1 MVYGFKKG
9 SCQPRSRV
17 MNMKLSHSGRYLMYG
32 ETLHDL
38 YLNEFHKID
47 ELSFEFFIKFLKEST
62 IGTYKNGVKDISDLN
77 NFLRETIY
85 NISNVFDSK
94 TKNSF
99 IMEYELKYSNE
110 LLKEGIEDYTQHI
123 KKIWSFVDS
132 KLNQKGLYEQ
142 EQSLWDKTKSAV
154 SGAVDYVKQK
164 GIPWVMENLRA
175 ALFSWGGAAVQTLL
189 ATIGAPFG
197 GNIVLYV
204 VWGAMLAYDVYE
216 AIQGRPNYVNLL
228 IDIISIA
235 TFGVGGKIAV
245 ELFKKLGIMSGAIV
259 RNLGQ
264 LLNKI
269 SASSGGAWFARTIKT
284 VGSSLGSILSYLGK
298 GITYAGDKLGIQTIK
313 KVGSSIVSWTKNF
326 ISQLVNNPVVRKV
339 TSSQLAPAAATGALV
354 AGVNQVFGQ
363 DNKVFAG
370 SFGKRGDEIL
380 AQSQGLPTQQE
391 FEELIKATQDVE
403 ADYSGLFTA
412 N

>member
-1 MVYGFKKG
+1 
-9 SCQPRSRV
+9 
-17 MNMKLSHSGRYLMYG
+17 MYG

-94 TKNSF
+94 TKDSF

-123 KKIWSFVDS
+123 EKIWSFVDS
-132 KLNQKGLYEQ
+132 KLTQKGLYEQ
-142 EQSLWDKTKSAV
+142 SLLDKAKSMV
-154 SGAVDYVKQK
+154 TGAFDYIKQK

-197 GNIVLYV
+197 GNIVLWV
-204 VWGAMLAYDVYE
+204 VWGAMLAYDIYE
-216 AIQGRPNYVNLL
+216 AIQGRPNYAYIL

-235 TFGVGGKIAV
+235 TSGVGGKIAV
-245 ELFKKLGIMSGAIV
+245 QAFKKLGIMSGSV
-259 RNLGQ
+259 TKNLPQ
-264 LLNKI
+264 MLQKI
-269 SASSGGAWFARTIKT
+269 STSSIGKWFATTIQT

-298 GITYAGDKLGIQTIK
+298 GIAYAGDKLGIQTIK
-313 KVGSSIVSWTKNF
+313 KAGSSIVSWTKNF
-326 ISQLVNNPVVRKV
+326 ISQLVNNPTVKRVINSK
-339 TSSQLAPAAATGALV
+339 LAPAAATGALV
-354 AGVNQVFGQ
+354 AGVNQATGQ

>member
-1 MVYGFKKG
+1 
-9 SCQPRSRV
+9 
-17 MNMKLSHSGRYLMYG
+17 MYG

-94 TKNSF
+94 TKDSF

-123 KKIWSFVDS
+123 EKIWSFVDS
-132 KLNQKGLYEQ
+132 KLTQKGLYEQ
-142 EQSLWDKTKSAV
+142 SLLDKAKSMV
-154 SGAVDYVKQK
+154 TGAFDYIKQK

-197 GNIVLYV
+197 GNIVLWV
-204 VWGAMLAYDVYE
+204 VWGAMLAYDIYE
-216 AIQGRPNYVNLL
+216 AIQGRPNYAYIL

-235 TFGVGGKIAV
+235 TSGVGGKIAV
-245 ELFKKLGIMSGAIV
+245 QLFKQLGIMSGAIT

-264 LLNKI
+264 MLSKI
-269 SASSGGAWFARTIKT
+269 SKSSGGPWFAKTVKT
-284 VGSSLGSILSYLGK
+284 VGSSLGSVISYLGK
-298 GITYAGDKLGIQTIK
+298 GIAYAGDKLGIQTIK
-313 KVGSSIVSWTKNF
+313 KAGSSIVSWTKNF
-326 ISQLVNNPVVRKV
+326 ISQLVNNPTVKRVINSK
-339 TSSQLAPAAATGALV
+339 LAPAAATGALV
-354 AGVNQVFGQ
+354 AGVNQATGQ

-403 ADYSGLFTA
+403 ADYTGLFTA

>member
-1 MVYGFKKG
+1 
-9 SCQPRSRV
+9 
-17 MNMKLSHSGRYLMYG
+17 MYG

-94 TKNSF
+94 TKDSF

-142 EQSLWDKTKSAV
+142 EQSLWDKTKSSV
-154 SGAVDYVKQK
+154 SGAFDYIKQK
-164 GIPWVMENLRA
+164 GLPWVMENLRE

-189 ATIGAPFG
+189 GTIGAPFG
-197 GNIVLYV
+197 GNIVLWV
-204 VWGAMLAYDVYE
+204 VWGAMLAYDIYE
-216 AIQGRPNYVNLL
+216 AMQGRPNYSNIL

-245 ELFKKLGIMSGAIV
+245 EAFKKLGIMSGGITK
-259 RNLGQ
+259 NLPQ
-264 LLNKI
+264 MLQRI
-269 SASSGGAWFARTIKT
+269 STSSIGKWFATTIQK

-298 GITYAGDKLGIQTIK
+298 GIAYAGDKLGIKAIK
-313 KVGSSIVSWTKNF
+313 KSGSSIVSWAENL
-326 ISQLVNNPVVRKV
+326 ISQLVNNPVVKSV
-339 TSSQLAPAAATGALV
+339 TSSKLAPAAATGALV
-354 AGVNQVFGQ
+354 AGINQYTGR

-370 SFGKRGDEIL
+370 SFGERGDEIF
-380 AQSQGLPTQQE
+380 ATSQGIPTEKEQQDMMTSLSKIEPDYEGLLP
-391 FEELIKATQDVE
+391 
-403 ADYSGLFTA
+403 
-412 N
+412 

>member
-1 MVYGFKKG
+1 
-9 SCQPRSRV
+9 

-94 TKNSF
+94 TKDSF

-123 KKIWSFVDS
+123 EKIWSFVDS
-132 KLNQKGLYEQ
+132 KLTQKGLYEQ
-142 EQSLWDKTKSAV
+142 SLLDKAKSMV
-154 SGAVDYVKQK
+154 TGAFDYIKQK

-197 GNIVLYV
+197 GNIVLWV
-204 VWGAMLAYDVYE
+204 VWGAMLAYDIYE
-216 AIQGRPNYVNLL
+216 AIQGRPNYAYIL

-235 TFGVGGKIAV
+235 TSGVGGKIAV
-245 ELFKKLGIMSGAIV
+245 QLFKQLGIMSGAIT

-264 LLNKI
+264 MLSKI
-269 SASSGGAWFARTIKT
+269 SKSSGGAWFVKTVKT
-284 VGSSLGSILSYLGK
+284 VGSSLGSVISYLGK
-298 GITYAGDKLGIQTIK
+298 GIAYAGDKLGIQTIK
-313 KVGSSIVSWTKNF
+313 KAGSSIVSWTKNF
-326 ISQLVNNPVVRKV
+326 ISQLVNNPTVKRV
-339 TSSQLAPAAATGALV
+339 TSSKLAPAAATGALV
-354 AGVNQVFGQ
+354 AGVNQATGQ

-403 ADYSGLFTA
+403 ADYTGLFTA

>member
-1 MVYGFKKG
+1 
-9 SCQPRSRV
+9 
-17 MNMKLSHSGRYLMYG
+17 MYG

-94 TKNSF
+94 TKDSF

-123 KKIWSFVDS
+123 EKIWSFVDS
-132 KLNQKGLYEQ
+132 KLTQKGLYEQ
-142 EQSLWDKTKSAV
+142 SLLDKAKSMV
-154 SGAVDYVKQK
+154 TGAFDYIKQK

-197 GNIVLYV
+197 GNIVLWV
-204 VWGAMLAYDVYE
+204 VWGAMLAYDIYE
-216 AIQGRPNYVNLL
+216 AIQGRPNYAYIL

-235 TFGVGGKIAV
+235 TSGVGGKIAV
-245 ELFKKLGIMSGAIV
+245 QLFKQLGIMSGAIT

-264 LLNKI
+264 MLSKI
-269 SASSGGAWFARTIKT
+269 SKSSGGAWFVKTVKT
-284 VGSSLGSILSYLGK
+284 VGSSLGSVISYLGK
-298 GITYAGDKLGIQTIK
+298 GIAYAGDKLGIQTIK
-313 KVGSSIVSWTKNF
+313 KAGSSIVSWTKNF
-326 ISQLVNNPVVRKV
+326 ISQLVNNPTVKRVINSK
-339 TSSQLAPAAATGALV
+339 LAPAAATGALV
-354 AGVNQVFGQ
+354 AGVNQATGQ

>member
-1 MVYGFKKG
+1 
-9 SCQPRSRV
+9 
-17 MNMKLSHSGRYLMYG
+17 MYG

-94 TKNSF
+94 TKDSF

-123 KKIWSFVDS
+123 EKTWSFVDS

-142 EQSLWDKTKSAV
+142 SLLDKAKSAV
-154 SGAVDYVKQK
+154 TGAFDYIKQK

-175 ALFSWGGAAVQTLL
+175 ALFSWGGAAVQTFLG
-189 ATIGAPFG
+189 TVGAPYG
-197 GNIVLYV
+197 GSIALWV
-204 VWGAMLAYDVYE
+204 VWGAMLAYDIYE
-216 AIQGRPNYVNLL
+216 AIQGRPNYANIL

-245 ELFKKLGIMSGAIV
+245 QLFRQLGIMSGSV
-259 RNLGQ
+259 TKNLPQ
-264 LLNKI
+264 MLQKI
-269 SASSGGAWFARTIKT
+269 STSSIGKWFATTIKT

-298 GITYAGDKLGIQTIK
+298 GIAYAGDKLGIQTIK
-313 KVGSSIVSWTKNF
+313 KSGSSIVSWTKNF
-326 ISQLVNNPVVRKV
+326 ISQLVNNPTVKRV
-339 TSSQLAPAAATGALV
+339 TSSKLAPAAATGALV
-354 AGVNQVFGQ
+354 AGINQATGQ

-380 AQSQGLPTQQE
+380 AKSQGIPSEKELEDMMASLSNVEPDYEGLLP
-391 FEELIKATQDVE
+391 
-403 ADYSGLFTA
+403 
-412 N
+412 

>member
-1 MVYGFKKG
+1 
-9 SCQPRSRV
+9 
-17 MNMKLSHSGRYLMYG
+17 MYG

-94 TKNSF
+94 TKDSF

-123 KKIWSFVDS
+123 EKTWSFVDS

-142 EQSLWDKTKSAV
+142 SLLDKAKSAV
-154 SGAVDYVKQK
+154 TGAFDYIKQK
-164 GIPWVMENLRA
+164 GIPWVMENLRE

-189 ATIGAPFG
+189 GTIGAPFG
-197 GNIVLYV
+197 GNIVLWV
-204 VWGAMLAYDVYE
+204 VWGAMLAYDIYE
-216 AIQGRPNYVNLL
+216 AIQGRPNYSNIV

-245 ELFKKLGIMSGAIV
+245 QLFKQLGIMSGPIT

-264 LLNKI
+264 MLSKI
-269 SASSGGAWFARTIKT
+269 SKSSGGSWFATTIQT

-298 GITYAGDKLGIQTIK
+298 GIAYAGDKLGIQTIK
-313 KVGSSIVSWTKNF
+313 KAGSSIVSWTENF
-326 ISQLVNNPVVRKV
+326 ISQLVNNPTVKRV
-339 TSSQLAPAAATGALV
+339 TSSKLAPAAATGALV
-354 AGVNQVFGQ
+354 AGINQYTGR
-363 DNKVFAG
+363 DNRVFAG
-370 SFGKRGDEIL
+370 SFGERGDEIL
-380 AQSQGLPTQQE
+380 ATSQGIPTEKELQDMMTSLSKIEPDYEGLLP
-391 FEELIKATQDVE
+391 
-403 ADYSGLFTA
+403 
-412 N
+412 

>member
-1 MVYGFKKG
+1 
-9 SCQPRSRV
+9 

-94 TKNSF
+94 TKDSF

-123 KKIWSFVDS
+123 EKIWSFVDS
-132 KLNQKGLYEQ
+132 KLTQKGLYEQ
-142 EQSLWDKTKSAV
+142 SLLDKAKSMV
-154 SGAVDYVKQK
+154 TGAFDYIKQK

-197 GNIVLYV
+197 GNIVLWV
-204 VWGAMLAYDVYE
+204 VWGAMLAYDIYE
-216 AIQGRPNYVNLL
+216 AIQGRPNYAYIL

-235 TFGVGGKIAV
+235 TSGVGGKIAV
-245 ELFKKLGIMSGAIV
+245 QLFKQLGIMSGAIT

-264 LLNKI
+264 MLSKI
-269 SASSGGAWFARTIKT
+269 SKSSGGPWFAKTVKT
-284 VGSSLGSILSYLGK
+284 VGSSLGSVISYLGK
-298 GITYAGDKLGIQTIK
+298 GIAYAGDKLGIQTIK
-313 KVGSSIVSWTKNF
+313 KAGSSIVSWTKNF
-326 ISQLVNNPVVRKV
+326 ISQLVNNPTVKRVINSK
-339 TSSQLAPAAATGALV
+339 LAPAAATGALV
-354 AGVNQVFGQ
+354 AGVNQATGQ

-403 ADYSGLFTA
+403 ADYTGLFTA

>member
-1 MVYGFKKG
+1 
-9 SCQPRSRV
+9 
-17 MNMKLSHSGRYLMYG
+17 MYG

-94 TKNSF
+94 TKDSF

-123 KKIWSFVDS
+123 EKIWSFVDS
-132 KLNQKGLYEQ
+132 KLTQKGLYEQ
-142 EQSLWDKTKSAV
+142 SLLDKAKSTV
-154 SGAVDYVKQK
+154 TGAFDYIKQK

-197 GNIVLYV
+197 GNIVLWV
-204 VWGAMLAYDVYE
+204 VWGAMLAYDIYE
-216 AIQGRPNYVNLL
+216 AIQGRPNYAYIL

-235 TFGVGGKIAV
+235 TSGVGGKIAV
-245 ELFKKLGIMSGAIV
+245 QLFKQLGIMSGAIT

-264 LLNKI
+264 MLSKI
-269 SASSGGAWFARTIKT
+269 SKSSGGAWFVKTVKT
-284 VGSSLGSILSYLGK
+284 VGSSLGSVISYLGK
-298 GITYAGDKLGIQTIK
+298 GIAYAGDKLGIQTIK
-313 KVGSSIVSWTKNF
+313 KAGSSIVSWTKNF
-326 ISQLVNNPVVRKV
+326 ISQLVNNPTVKRVINSK
-339 TSSQLAPAAATGALV
+339 LAPAAATGALV
-354 AGVNQVFGQ
+354 AGVNQATGQ

-403 ADYSGLFTA
+403 ADYTGLFTA

>member
-1 MVYGFKKG
+1 
-9 SCQPRSRV
+9 

-94 TKNSF
+94 TKDSF

-123 KKIWSFVDS
+123 EKTWSFVDS

-142 EQSLWDKTKSAV
+142 SLLDKAKSAV
-154 SGAVDYVKQK
+154 TGAFDYIKQK

-189 ATIGAPFG
+189 GTIGAPFG
-197 GNIVLYV
+197 GNIVLWV
-204 VWGAMLAYDVYE
+204 VWGAMLAYDIYE
-216 AIQGRPNYVNLL
+216 AIQGRPNYAYIL

-235 TFGVGGKIAV
+235 TAGVGGKIAV
-245 ELFKKLGIMSGAIV
+245 QLFKQLGIMSGAIT

-264 LLNKI
+264 MLSKI
-269 SASSGGAWFARTIKT
+269 SKSSGGSWFAKTVKT
-284 VGSSLGSILSYLGK
+284 VGSSLGSVISYLGK
-298 GITYAGDKLGIQTIK
+298 GIAYAGDKLGIQTIK
-313 KVGSSIVSWTKNF
+313 KAGSSIVSWTKNF
-326 ISQLVNNPVVRKV
+326 ISQLVNNPTVKRV
-339 TSSQLAPAAATGALV
+339 TSSKLAPAAATGALV
-354 AGVNQVFGQ
+354 AGVNQATGQ

>member
-1 MVYGFKKG
+1 
-9 SCQPRSRV
+9 

-94 TKNSF
+94 TKDSF

-164 GIPWVMENLRA
+164 GIPWVMENLRE

-189 ATIGAPFG
+189 GTIGAPFG
-197 GNIVLYV
+197 GNIVLWV
-204 VWGAMLAYDVYE
+204 VWGAMLAYDIYE
-216 AIQGRPNYVNLL
+216 AMQGRPNYSNIL

-245 ELFKKLGIMSGAIV
+245 EAFKKLGIMSGGITK
-259 RNLGQ
+259 NLPQ
-264 LLNKI
+264 MLQRI
-269 SASSGGAWFARTIKT
+269 STSSIGKWFATTIQK

-298 GITYAGDKLGIQTIK
+298 GIAYAGDKLGIKAIK
-313 KVGSSIVSWTKNF
+313 KSGSSIVSWAENL
-326 ISQLVNNPVVRKV
+326 ISQLVNNPVVKSV
-339 TSSQLAPAAATGALV
+339 TSSKLAPAAATGALV
-354 AGVNQVFGQ
+354 AGINQYTGR

-370 SFGKRGDEIL
+370 SFGERGDEIF
-380 AQSQGLPTQQE
+380 ATSQGIPTEKEQQDMMTSLSKIEPDYEGLLP
-391 FEELIKATQDVE
+391 
-403 ADYSGLFTA
+403 
-412 N
+412 

>member
-1 MVYGFKKG
+1 
-9 SCQPRSRV
+9 
-17 MNMKLSHSGRYLMYG
+17 MYG

-94 TKNSF
+94 TKDSF

-123 KKIWSFVDS
+123 EKTWSFVDS

-142 EQSLWDKTKSAV
+142 SLLDKAKSAV
-154 SGAVDYVKQK
+154 TGAFDYIKQK
-164 GIPWVMENLRA
+164 GIPWVMENLRE

-189 ATIGAPFG
+189 GTIGAPFG
-197 GNIVLYV
+197 GNIVLWV
-204 VWGAMLAYDVYE
+204 VWGAMLAYDIYE
-216 AIQGRPNYVNLL
+216 AIQGRPNYANIV

-245 ELFKKLGIMSGAIV
+245 QLFKQLGIMSGAIT

-264 LLNKI
+264 MLSKI
-269 SASSGGAWFARTIKT
+269 SKSSGGSWFATTIQT

-298 GITYAGDKLGIQTIK
+298 GIAYAGDKLGIQTIK
-313 KVGSSIVSWTKNF
+313 KAGSSIVSWTKNF
-326 ISQLVNNPVVRKV
+326 ISQLVNNPTVKRV
-339 TSSQLAPAAATGALV
+339 TSSKLAPAAATGALV
-354 AGVNQVFGQ
+354 AGINQYTGR
-363 DNKVFAG
+363 DNRVFAG
-370 SFGKRGDEIL
+370 SFGERGDEIL
-380 AQSQGLPTQQE
+380 ATSQGIPTEKELQDMMTSLSEIEPDYEGLLP
-391 FEELIKATQDVE
+391 
-403 ADYSGLFTA
+403 
-412 N
+412 

>member
-1 MVYGFKKG
+1 
-9 SCQPRSRV
+9 
-17 MNMKLSHSGRYLMYG
+17 MYG

-94 TKNSF
+94 TKDSF

-123 KKIWSFVDS
+123 EKTWSFVDS

-142 EQSLWDKTKSAV
+142 SLLDKAKSAV
-154 SGAVDYVKQK
+154 TGAFDYIKQK
-164 GIPWVMENLRA
+164 GIPWVMENLRE

-189 ATIGAPFG
+189 GTIGAPFG
-197 GNIVLYV
+197 GNIVLWV
-204 VWGAMLAYDVYE
+204 VWGAMLAYDIYE
-216 AIQGRPNYVNLL
+216 AIQGRPNYSNIV

-245 ELFKKLGIMSGAIV
+245 QLFKQLGIMSGPIT

-264 LLNKI
+264 MLSKI
-269 SASSGGAWFARTIKT
+269 SKSSGGSWFATTIQT

-298 GITYAGDKLGIQTIK
+298 GIAYAGDKLGIQTIK
-313 KVGSSIVSWTKNF
+313 KAGSSIVSWTKNF
-326 ISQLVNNPVVRKV
+326 ISQLVNNPTVKRV
-339 TSSQLAPAAATGALV
+339 TSSKLAPAAATGALV
-354 AGVNQVFGQ
+354 AGINQYTGR
-363 DNKVFAG
+363 DNRVFAG
-370 SFGKRGDEIL
+370 SFGERGDEIL
-380 AQSQGLPTQQE
+380 ATSQGIPTEKELQDMMTSLSKIEPDYEGLLP
-391 FEELIKATQDVE
+391 
-403 ADYSGLFTA
+403 
-412 N
+412 

>member
-1 MVYGFKKG
+1 
-9 SCQPRSRV
+9 

-94 TKNSF
+94 TKDSF

-123 KKIWSFVDS
+123 EKTWSFVDS

-142 EQSLWDKTKSAV
+142 SLLDKAKSAV
-154 SGAVDYVKQK
+154 TGAFDYIKQK
-164 GIPWVMENLRA
+164 GIPWVMENLRE

-189 ATIGAPFG
+189 GTIGAPFG
-197 GNIVLYV
+197 GNIVLWV
-204 VWGAMLAYDVYE
+204 VWGAMLAYDIYE
-216 AIQGRPNYVNLL
+216 AIQGRPNYSNIV

-245 ELFKKLGIMSGAIV
+245 QLFKQLGIMSGPIT

-264 LLNKI
+264 MLSKI
-269 SASSGGAWFARTIKT
+269 SKSSGGSWFATTIQT

-298 GITYAGDKLGIQTIK
+298 GIAYAGDKLGIQTIK
-313 KVGSSIVSWTKNF
+313 KAGSSIVSWTKNF
-326 ISQLVNNPVVRKV
+326 ISQLVNNPTVKRV
-339 TSSQLAPAAATGALV
+339 TSSKLAPAAATGALV
-354 AGVNQVFGQ
+354 AGINQYTGR
-363 DNKVFAG
+363 DNRVFAG
-370 SFGKRGDEIL
+370 SFGERGDEIL
-380 AQSQGLPTQQE
+380 ATSQGIPTEKELQDMMTSLSKIEPDYEGLLP
-391 FEELIKATQDVE
+391 
-403 ADYSGLFTA
+403 
-412 N
+412 

>member
-1 MVYGFKKG
+1 
-9 SCQPRSRV
+9 
-17 MNMKLSHSGRYLMYG
+17 MYG

-94 TKNSF
+94 TKDSF

-123 KKIWSFVDS
+123 EKTWSFVDS

-142 EQSLWDKTKSAV
+142 SLLDKAKSAV
-154 SGAVDYVKQK
+154 TGAFDYIKQK

-189 ATIGAPFG
+189 GTIGAPFG
-197 GNIVLYV
+197 GNIVLWV
-204 VWGAMLAYDVYE
+204 VWGAMLAYDIYE
-216 AIQGRPNYVNLL
+216 AIQGRPNYAYIF

-235 TFGVGGKIAV
+235 TAGVGGKIAV
-245 ELFKKLGIMSGAIV
+245 QLFKQLGIMSGAIT

-264 LLNKI
+264 MLSKI
-269 SASSGGAWFARTIKT
+269 SKSSGGSWFAKTVKT
-284 VGSSLGSILSYLGK
+284 VGSSLGSVISYLGK
-298 GITYAGDKLGIQTIK
+298 GIAYAGDKLGIQTIK

-326 ISQLVNNPVVRKV
+326 ISQLVNNPTVKRVINSK
-339 TSSQLAPAAATGALV
+339 LAPAAATGALV
-354 AGVNQVFGQ
+354 AGVNQATGQ

>member
-1 MVYGFKKG
+1 
-9 SCQPRSRV
+9 

-94 TKNSF
+94 TKDSF

-154 SGAVDYVKQK
+154 SGAFDYIKQK
-164 GIPWVMENLRA
+164 GLPWVMENLRE

-189 ATIGAPFG
+189 GTIGAPFG
-197 GNIVLYV
+197 GNIVLWV
-204 VWGAMLAYDVYE
+204 VWGAMLAYDIYE
-216 AIQGRPNYVNLL
+216 AMQGRPNYSNIL

-245 ELFKKLGIMSGAIV
+245 EAFKKLGIMSGGITK
-259 RNLGQ
+259 NLPQ
-264 LLNKI
+264 MLQRI
-269 SASSGGAWFARTIKT
+269 STSSIGKWFATTIQK

-298 GITYAGDKLGIQTIK
+298 GIAYAGDKLGIKAIK
-313 KVGSSIVSWTKNF
+313 KSGSSIVSWAENL
-326 ISQLVNNPVVRKV
+326 ISQLVNNPVVKSV
-339 TSSQLAPAAATGALV
+339 TSSKLAPAAATGALV
-354 AGVNQVFGQ
+354 AGINQYTGR

-370 SFGKRGDEIL
+370 SFGERGDEIF
-380 AQSQGLPTQQE
+380 ATSQGIPTEKEQQDMMTSLSKIEPDYEGLLP
-391 FEELIKATQDVE
+391 
-403 ADYSGLFTA
+403 
-412 N
+412 

>member
-1 MVYGFKKG
+1 
-9 SCQPRSRV
+9 
-17 MNMKLSHSGRYLMYG
+17 MNMKLSHSARYLMYG

-85 NISNVFDSK
+85 NISNVFDGK
-94 TKNSF
+94 TKDSF

-123 KKIWSFVDS
+123 EKIWSFVDS
-132 KLNQKGLYEQ
+132 KLTQKGLYEQ
-142 EQSLWDKTKSAV
+142 SLLDKAKSAI

-164 GIPWVMENLRA
+164 GIPWVMENLRS

-189 ATIGAPFG
+189 GTIGAPYG
-197 GNIVLYV
+197 GNIVLWV

-216 AIQGRPNYVNLL
+216 AIQGRPNYANIL

-235 TFGVGGKIAV
+235 SFGVGGKIAV
-245 ELFKKLGIMSGAIV
+245 QLFKKLGIMSGAIT

-264 LLNKI
+264 MLSKI
-269 SASSGGAWFARTIKT
+269 SKSSAGPWFAKTVKT

-298 GITYAGDKLGIQTIK
+298 GITYAGDKLGIQTMK
-313 KVGSSIVSWTKNF
+313 KAGSSIVSWTKNF
-326 ISQLVNNPVVRKV
+326 ISQLVNNPAVKKV
-339 TSSQLAPAAATGALV
+339 TSSKAVKKVTSSKLAPAAATGALV
-354 AGVNQVFGQ
+354 AGVNQVTGQ

-370 SFGKRGDEIL
+370 SFGERGDEIL
-380 AQSQGLPTQQE
+380 AQSQGLPTQKE

>member
-1 MVYGFKKG
+1 
-9 SCQPRSRV
+9 

-94 TKNSF
+94 TKDSF

-123 KKIWSFVDS
+123 EKIWSFVDS
-132 KLNQKGLYEQ
+132 KLTQKGLYEQ
-142 EQSLWDKTKSAV
+142 SLLDKAKSMV
-154 SGAVDYVKQK
+154 TGAFDYIKQK

-197 GNIVLYV
+197 GNIVLWV
-204 VWGAMLAYDVYE
+204 VWGAMLAYDIYE
-216 AIQGRPNYVNLL
+216 AIQGRPNYAYIL

-235 TFGVGGKIAV
+235 TSGVGGKIAV
-245 ELFKKLGIMSGAIV
+245 QLFKQLGIMSGAIT

-264 LLNKI
+264 MLSKI
-269 SASSGGAWFARTIKT
+269 SKSSGGAWFVKTVKT
-284 VGSSLGSILSYLGK
+284 VGSSLGSVISYLGK
-298 GITYAGDKLGIQTIK
+298 GIAYAGDKLGIQTIK
-313 KVGSSIVSWTKNF
+313 KAGSSIVSWTKNF
-326 ISQLVNNPVVRKV
+326 ISQLVNNPTVKRVINSK
-339 TSSQLAPAAATGALV
+339 LAPAAATGALV
-354 AGVNQVFGQ
+354 AGVNQATGQ

>member
-1 MVYGFKKG
+1 
-9 SCQPRSRV
+9 

-94 TKNSF
+94 TKDSF

-123 KKIWSFVDS
+123 EKTWSFVDS

-142 EQSLWDKTKSAV
+142 SLLDKAKSAV
-154 SGAVDYVKQK
+154 TGAFDYIKQK

-189 ATIGAPFG
+189 GTVGAPYG
-197 GNIVLYV
+197 GSIALWV
-204 VWGAMLAYDVYE
+204 VWGAMLAYDIYE
-216 AIQGRPNYVNLL
+216 AIQGRPNYANIL

-245 ELFKKLGIMSGAIV
+245 QLFKQLGIMSGAIT

-264 LLNKI
+264 MLSKI
-269 SASSGGAWFARTIKT
+269 SKSSNGSWFATTIQT

-298 GITYAGDKLGIQTIK
+298 GIAYAGDKLGIQTIK
-313 KVGSSIVSWTKNF
+313 KAGSSIVSWTKNF
-326 ISQLVNNPVVRKV
+326 ILQLVNNPTVKRV
-339 TSSQLAPAAATGALV
+339 TSSKLAPAVATGALV
-354 AGVNQVFGQ
+354 AGINQATGQ

-380 AQSQGLPTQQE
+380 AKSQGIPSEKELEDMMAALSNIEPDYEGLLP
-391 FEELIKATQDVE
+391 
-403 ADYSGLFTA
+403 
-412 N
+412 

>member
-1 MVYGFKKG
+1 
-9 SCQPRSRV
+9 

-94 TKNSF
+94 TKDSF

-123 KKIWSFVDS
+123 EKTWSFVDS

-142 EQSLWDKTKSAV
+142 SLLDKAKSAV
-154 SGAVDYVKQK
+154 TGAFDYIKQK
-164 GIPWVMENLRA
+164 GIPWVMENLRE

-189 ATIGAPFG
+189 GTIGAPFG
-197 GNIVLYV
+197 GNIVLWV
-204 VWGAMLAYDVYE
+204 VWGAMLAYDIYE
-216 AIQGRPNYVNLL
+216 AIQGRPNYSNIV

-245 ELFKKLGIMSGAIV
+245 QLFKQLGIMSGPIT

-264 LLNKI
+264 MLSKI
-269 SASSGGAWFARTIKT
+269 SKSSGGSWFATTIQT

-298 GITYAGDKLGIQTIK
+298 GIAYAGDKLGIQTIK
-313 KVGSSIVSWTKNF
+313 KAGSSIVSWTENF
-326 ISQLVNNPVVRKV
+326 ISQLVNNPTVKRV
-339 TSSQLAPAAATGALV
+339 TSSKLAPAAATGALV
-354 AGVNQVFGQ
+354 AGINQYTGR
-363 DNKVFAG
+363 DNRVFAG
-370 SFGKRGDEIL
+370 SFGERGDEIL
-380 AQSQGLPTQQE
+380 ATSQGIPTEKELQDMMTSLSKIEPDYEGLLP
-391 FEELIKATQDVE
+391 
-403 ADYSGLFTA
+403 
-412 N
+412 

>member
-1 MVYGFKKG
+1 
-9 SCQPRSRV
+9 

-94 TKNSF
+94 TKDSF

-123 KKIWSFVDS
+123 EKTWSFVDS

-142 EQSLWDKTKSAV
+142 SLLDKAKSAV
-154 SGAVDYVKQK
+154 TGAFDYIKQK
-164 GIPWVMENLRA
+164 GIPWVMENLRE

-189 ATIGAPFG
+189 GTIGAPFG
-197 GNIVLYV
+197 GNIVLWV
-204 VWGAMLAYDVYE
+204 VWGAMLAYDIYE
-216 AIQGRPNYVNLL
+216 AIQGRPNYANIV

-245 ELFKKLGIMSGAIV
+245 QLFKQLGIMSGAIT

-264 LLNKI
+264 MLSKI
-269 SASSGGAWFARTIKT
+269 SKSSGGSWFATTIQT

-298 GITYAGDKLGIQTIK
+298 GIAYAGDKLGIQTIK
-313 KVGSSIVSWTKNF
+313 KAGSSIVSWTKNF
-326 ISQLVNNPVVRKV
+326 ISQLVNNPTVKRV
-339 TSSQLAPAAATGALV
+339 TSSKLAPAAATGALV
-354 AGVNQVFGQ
+354 AGINQYTGR
-363 DNKVFAG
+363 DNRVFAG
-370 SFGKRGDEIL
+370 SFGERGDEIL
-380 AQSQGLPTQQE
+380 ATSQGIPTEKELQDMMTSLSKIEPDYEGLLP
-391 FEELIKATQDVE
+391 
-403 ADYSGLFTA
+403 
-412 N
+412 

>member
-1 MVYGFKKG
+1 
-9 SCQPRSRV
+9 

-94 TKNSF
+94 TKDSF

-110 LLKEGIEDYTQHI
+110 LMKEGIEDYTQHI

-154 SGAVDYVKQK
+154 SGAFDYIKQK
-164 GIPWVMENLRA
+164 GLPWVMENLRE

-189 ATIGAPFG
+189 GTIGAPFG
-197 GNIVLYV
+197 GNIVLWV
-204 VWGAMLAYDVYE
+204 VWGAMLAYDIYE
-216 AIQGRPNYVNLL
+216 AMQGRPNYSNIL

-245 ELFKKLGIMSGAIV
+245 EAFKKLGIMSGGITK
-259 RNLGQ
+259 NLPQ
-264 LLNKI
+264 MLQRI
-269 SASSGGAWFARTIKT
+269 STSSIGKWFATTIQK

-298 GITYAGDKLGIQTIK
+298 GIAYAGDKLGIKAIK
-313 KVGSSIVSWTKNF
+313 KSGSSIVSWAENL
-326 ISQLVNNPVVRKV
+326 ISQLVNNPVVKSV
-339 TSSQLAPAAATGALV
+339 TSSKLAPAAATGALV
-354 AGVNQVFGQ
+354 AGINQYTGR

-370 SFGKRGDEIL
+370 SFGERGDEIF
-380 AQSQGLPTQQE
+380 ATSQGIPTEKEQQDMMTSLSKIEPDYEGLLP
-391 FEELIKATQDVE
+391 
-403 ADYSGLFTA
+403 
-412 N
+412 

>member
-1 MVYGFKKG
+1 MVYGLKKG

-94 TKNSF
+94 TKDSF
-99 IMEYELKYSNE
+99 IMEYELKFSNE

-154 SGAVDYVKQK
+154 SGAFDYIKQK
-164 GIPWVMENLRA
+164 GLPWVMENLRE

-189 ATIGAPFG
+189 GTIGAPFG
-197 GNIVLYV
+197 GNIVLWV
-204 VWGAMLAYDVYE
+204 VWGAMLAYDIYE
-216 AIQGRPNYVNLL
+216 AMQGRPNYSNIL

-245 ELFKKLGIMSGAIV
+245 EAFKKLGIMSGGITK
-259 RNLGQ
+259 NLPQ
-264 LLNKI
+264 MLQRI
-269 SASSGGAWFARTIKT
+269 STSSIGKWFATTIQK

-298 GITYAGDKLGIQTIK
+298 GIAYAGDKLGIKAIK
-313 KVGSSIVSWTKNF
+313 KSGSSIVSWAENL
-326 ISQLVNNPVVRKV
+326 ISQLVNNPVVKSV
-339 TSSQLAPAAATGALV
+339 TSSKLAPAAATGALV
-354 AGVNQVFGQ
+354 AGINQYTGR

-370 SFGKRGDEIL
+370 SFGERGDEIF
-380 AQSQGLPTQQE
+380 ATSQGIPTEKEQQDMMTSLSKIEPDYEGLLP
-391 FEELIKATQDVE
+391 
-403 ADYSGLFTA
+403 
-412 N
+412 

>member
-1 MVYGFKKG
+1 
-9 SCQPRSRV
+9 
-17 MNMKLSHSGRYLMYG
+17 MYG

-94 TKNSF
+94 TKDSF

-123 KKIWSFVDS
+123 EKTWSFVDS

-142 EQSLWDKTKSAV
+142 SLLDKAKSAV
-154 SGAVDYVKQK
+154 TGAFDYIKQK

-189 ATIGAPFG
+189 GTIGAPFG
-197 GNIVLYV
+197 GNIVLWV
-204 VWGAMLAYDVYE
+204 VWGAMLAYDIYE
-216 AIQGRPNYVNLL
+216 AIQGRPNYAYIL

-235 TFGVGGKIAV
+235 TAGVGGKIAV
-245 ELFKKLGIMSGAIV
+245 QLFKQLGIMSGAIT

-264 LLNKI
+264 MLSKI
-269 SASSGGAWFARTIKT
+269 SKSSGGSWFAKTVKT
-284 VGSSLGSILSYLGK
+284 VGSSLGSVISYLGK
-298 GITYAGDKLGIQTIK
+298 GIAYAGDKLGIQTIK
-313 KVGSSIVSWTKNF
+313 KAGSSIVSWTKNF
-326 ISQLVNNPVVRKV
+326 ISQLVNNPTVKRV
-339 TSSQLAPAAATGALV
+339 TSSKLAPAAATGALV
-354 AGVNQVFGQ
+354 AGVNQATGQ

>member
-1 MVYGFKKG
+1 
-9 SCQPRSRV
+9 
-17 MNMKLSHSGRYLMYG
+17 MYG

-94 TKNSF
+94 TKDSF

-123 KKIWSFVDS
+123 EKTWSFVDS

-142 EQSLWDKTKSAV
+142 SLLDKAKSAV
-154 SGAVDYVKQK
+154 TGAFDYIKQK

-175 ALFSWGGAAVQTLL
+175 ALFSWGGAAVQTFLG
-189 ATIGAPFG
+189 TVGAPYG
-197 GNIVLYV
+197 GSIALWV
-204 VWGAMLAYDVYE
+204 VWGAMLAYDIYE
-216 AIQGRPNYVNLL
+216 AIQGRPNYANIL

-245 ELFKKLGIMSGAIV
+245 QAFKKLGIMSGSV
-259 RNLGQ
+259 TKNLPQ
-264 LLNKI
+264 MLQKI
-269 SASSGGAWFARTIKT
+269 STSSIGKWFATTIKT

-298 GITYAGDKLGIQTIK
+298 GIAYAGDKLGIQTIK
-313 KVGSSIVSWTKNF
+313 KSGSSIVSWTKNF
-326 ISQLVNNPVVRKV
+326 ISQLVNNPTVKRV
-339 TSSQLAPAAATGALV
+339 TSSKLAPAAATGALV
-354 AGVNQVFGQ
+354 AGINQATGQ

-380 AQSQGLPTQQE
+380 AKSQGIPSEKELEDMMASLSNVEPDYEGLLP
-391 FEELIKATQDVE
+391 
-403 ADYSGLFTA
+403 
-412 N
+412 

>member
-1 MVYGFKKG
+1 
-9 SCQPRSRV
+9 

-94 TKNSF
+94 TKDSF

-123 KKIWSFVDS
+123 EKIWSFVDS
-132 KLNQKGLYEQ
+132 KLTQKGLYEQ
-142 EQSLWDKTKSAV
+142 SLLDKAKSMV
-154 SGAVDYVKQK
+154 TGAFDYIKQK

-197 GNIVLYV
+197 GNIVLWV
-204 VWGAMLAYDVYE
+204 VWGAMLAYDIYE
-216 AIQGRPNYVNLL
+216 AIQGRPNYAYIL

-235 TFGVGGKIAV
+235 TSGVGGKIAV
-245 ELFKKLGIMSGAIV
+245 QLFKQLGIMSGAIT

-264 LLNKI
+264 MLSKI
-269 SASSGGAWFARTIKT
+269 SKSSGGAWFVKTVKT
-284 VGSSLGSILSYLGK
+284 VGSSLGSVISYLGK
-298 GITYAGDKLGIQTIK
+298 GIAYAGDKLGIQTIK
-313 KVGSSIVSWTKNF
+313 KAGSSIVSWTKNF
-326 ISQLVNNPVVRKV
+326 ISQLVNNPTVKRVINSK
-339 TSSQLAPAAATGALV
+339 LAPAAATGALV
-354 AGVNQVFGQ
+354 AGVNQATGQ

-403 ADYSGLFTA
+403 ADYTGLFTA

>member
-1 MVYGFKKG
+1 
-9 SCQPRSRV
+9 

-94 TKNSF
+94 TKDSF

-154 SGAVDYVKQK
+154 SGAFDYIKQK
-164 GIPWVMENLRA
+164 GLPWVMENLRE

-189 ATIGAPFG
+189 GTIGAPFG
-197 GNIVLYV
+197 GNIVLWV
-204 VWGAMLAYDVYE
+204 VWGAMLAYDIYE
-216 AIQGRPNYVNLL
+216 AMQGRPNYSNIL

-245 ELFKKLGIMSGAIV
+245 EAFKKLGIMSGGITK
-259 RNLGQ
+259 NLPQ
-264 LLNKI
+264 MLQRI
-269 SASSGGAWFARTIKT
+269 STSSIGKWFATTIQK

-298 GITYAGDKLGIQTIK
+298 GIAYAGYKLGIKAIK
-313 KVGSSIVSWTKNF
+313 KSGSSIVSWAENL
-326 ISQLVNNPVVRKV
+326 ISQLVNNPVVKSV
-339 TSSQLAPAAATGALV
+339 TSSKLAPAAATGALV
-354 AGVNQVFGQ
+354 AGINQYTGR

-370 SFGKRGDEIL
+370 SFGERGDEIF
-380 AQSQGLPTQQE
+380 ATSQGIPTEKEQQDMMTSLSKIEPDYEGLLP
-391 FEELIKATQDVE
+391 
-403 ADYSGLFTA
+403 
-412 N
+412 

>member
-1 MVYGFKKG
+1 
-9 SCQPRSRV
+9 

-94 TKNSF
+94 TKDSF

-123 KKIWSFVDS
+123 EKIWSFVDS
-132 KLNQKGLYEQ
+132 KLTQKGLYEQ
-142 EQSLWDKTKSAV
+142 SLLDKAKSTV
-154 SGAVDYVKQK
+154 TGAFDYIKQK

-197 GNIVLYV
+197 GNIVLWV
-204 VWGAMLAYDVYE
+204 VWGAMLAYDIYE
-216 AIQGRPNYVNLL
+216 AIQGRPNYAYIL

-235 TFGVGGKIAV
+235 TSGVGGKIAV
-245 ELFKKLGIMSGAIV
+245 QAFKKLGIMSGSV
-259 RNLGQ
+259 TKNLPQ
-264 LLNKI
+264 MLQKI
-269 SASSGGAWFARTIKT
+269 STSSIGKWFATTIQT

-298 GITYAGDKLGIQTIK
+298 VIAYAGDKLGIQTIK
-313 KVGSSIVSWTKNF
+313 KAGSSIVSWTKNF
-326 ISQLVNNPVVRKV
+326 ISQLVNNPTVKRV
-339 TSSQLAPAAATGALV
+339 TSSKLAPAAATGALV
-354 AGVNQVFGQ
+354 AGVNQATGQ